1 MNIVANIVNKVRENR
16 IQQRVKRTIRHDQG
30 GLGPG
35 MSSASVLKRLSI
47 LLTFAALHGLWFLF

>member
-1 MNIVANIVNKVRENR
+1 MSIGANVTDKGREDG
-16 IQQRVKRTIRHDQG
+16 IQQRVKRAIWHDQG